1 MRLVLGLPY
10 GNGRT
15 SREAGLLMLAVKP
28 LSGPAAMTTT
38 LAMTLRKCSAR
49 WGSGGAT
56 FKHDGSQVVSACGG
70 PSAVV

>member
-1 MRLVLGLPY
+1 MRLVLDVRYRANLPT
-10 GNGRT
+10 GRAADV
-15 SREAGLLMLAVKP
+15 SRQAAS
-28 LSGPAAMTTT
+28 SGPATMTTT

-56 FKHDGSQVVSACGG
+56 FKHDGSQVASAADG

>member
-1 MRLVLGLPY
+1 MRLVLELPY
-10 GNGRT
+10 GLRQ
-15 SREAGLLMLAVKP
+15 AGLLMLAVKP
-28 LSGPAAMTTT
+28 LSGPAGMTTT

-56 FKHDGSQVVSACGG
+56 FKYDRSQIVSAGYG